1 MSTTY
6 ECLAFSWQG
15 KYSHTDA
22 GHCPECG
29 GETDT
34 RNELYSEHQE
44 AADGINATPDVLLSN

>member
-6 ECLAFSWQG
+6 ECPACSWQG
-15 KYSHTDA
+15 KYSLTDA

-34 RNELYSEHQE
+34 LHELYSEHQE
-44 AADGINATPDVLLSN
+44 AADGINATLDVSLSN